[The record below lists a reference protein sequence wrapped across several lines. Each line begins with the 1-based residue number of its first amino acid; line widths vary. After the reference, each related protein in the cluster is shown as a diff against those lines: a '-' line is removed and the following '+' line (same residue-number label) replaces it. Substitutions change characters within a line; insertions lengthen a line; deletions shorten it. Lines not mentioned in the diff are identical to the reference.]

1 MAVSDLFRKIY
12 PSAVILFIRRMHK
25 ERFSAASTW
34 YMHLRDLNAFYLR

>member
-12 PSAVILFIRRMHK
+12 PSAVILLLSRIHK
-25 ERFSAASTW
+25 ERFSAASTR